1 MRSCEK
7 RLDTLPEQKSAIEI
21 KIAAP
26 GYYDESN
33 ASDVDVQGATVESI
47 DFQLKWVEEVCLQHQ
62 EELEQM
68 NQSGA

>member
-1 MRSCEK
+1 VRICEK
-7 RLDTLPEQKSAIEI
+7 RLDTRSAQKSAIEI
-21 KIAAP
+21 KIAAS
-26 GYYDESN
+26 GYYDQSN
-33 ASDVDVQGATVESI
+33 ASDVDVRIAAVGSI